1 MISRVA
7 AIFIDVLM
15 SVAAIAVGCY
25 GLVTGRELLT
35 GDAGGPWWYWV
46 LLIALG
52 LLALL
57 LTVVVMSEIE

>member
-1 MISRVA
+1 
-7 AIFIDVLM
+7 M